1 MSMQTEPL
9 RPDIELPP
17 PPPPR
22 HDLAPRRRR
31 ARLLAVIAAIVAA
44 FLLLA
49 VAVGSMIPASTTS
62 DGSAS
67 VGSVGTSPQSPSATH
82 VDGGADVRAIADRV
96 APAVVNIDTT
106 LASFSS
112 GIAGRAAGTGMIVT
126 SGGEVLTNNH
136 VIQNASTIR
145 VSVAGTGTYPA
156 RVLGADPTGDVA
168 LLQLRGASGLPTAT
182 LADSSNLT
190 IGEEVV
196 AMGNALGRGGAPSVA
211 AGTITGLD
219 RSIVA
224 RSDAGPGEHLHGL
237 IQTDASI
244 SPGESGGPLVNTAGQ
259 VIGMI
264 TAGAPTQTSTATRV
278 GFAIPTN
285 DAVSV
290 VDRIESGRGGASVVL
305 GQAGFLGIEAAPLT
319 PETAARTGI
328 DARSGVVVAGILPN
342 GPAAQAGIRPPSV
355 ITAIDGR
362 AVGSP
367 TALGTMLHSH
377 KPGEQVRVT
386 WVDTSGTHTATVS
399 LIAGPAV

>member
-1 MSMQTEPL
+1 
-9 RPDIELPP
+9 
-17 PPPPR
+17 
-22 HDLAPRRRR
+22 
-31 ARLLAVIAAIVAA
+31 
-44 FLLLA
+44 
-49 VAVGSMIPASTTS
+49 
-62 DGSAS
+62 
-67 VGSVGTSPQSPSATH
+67 
-82 VDGGADVRAIADRV
+82 
-96 APAVVNIDTT
+96 
-106 LASFSS
+106 
-112 GIAGRAAGTGMIVT
+112 MIVT

-168 LLQLRGASGLPTAT
+168 LLQLRGASGLPTAA